1 MIQQCFE
8 IIRRAMVPGEQRGEE
23 ERIGW
28 TARRSNTPNATLAT
42 TLLLSV
48 RDIRESPLSNLRTI
62 GSDTHDRKLREHK
75 GKTARFADSDER
87 AQLA

>member
-1 MIQQCFE
+1 
-8 IIRRAMVPGEQRGEE
+8 MVSGEQRGEE

-28 TARRSNTPNATLAT
+28 TARRSNTPSATLAT
-42 TLLLSV
+42 TLLRSV
-48 RDIRESPLSNLRTI
+48 RDMRKSALSNLRTI
-62 GSDTHDRKLREHK
+62 ANHMHDRKLREHK